1 MISAA
6 PISDATEQRQIVSTR
21 SGSEA
26 GDLQDPTANDFGFP
40 DASSSVDW
48 FLQRIG
54 LKIVFASN
62 SKRKDTC

>member
-48 FLQRIG
+48 FCSVL
-54 LKIVFASN
+54 A
-62 SKRKDTC
+62 